1 MRGETGERGRDR
13 SVGQRGAFVEGGG
26 LFFRVSYFSS
36 GAASGANDRAGEGRD
51 RGDATRRASA
61 RGERARGNARAGMVG
76 GRGRTRDACA
86 ATAGVRRR
94 REGGAP
100 CLFEPA
106 RDFSCR
112 CALRA
117 SAIDDRSA
125 SESGPSHA
133 IFIAPS
139 LALPPR
145 VGSHVAARRGP
156 TRGRRPKRAR
166 GGRTRGGR
174 GASDARA
181 REVGCEPA
189 RAESSE
195 RASAHYHYFPFPRAR
210 ASSASARRAR

>member
-1 MRGETGERGRDR
+1 
-13 SVGQRGAFVEGGG
+13 
-26 LFFRVSYFSS
+26 
-36 GAASGANDRAGEGRD
+36 
-51 RGDATRRASA
+51 
-61 RGERARGNARAGMVG
+61 MVG

-210 ASSASARRAR
+210 ASSASARRARCDARRSSILAAVAPPTRGTAPRASHRARRASARPSRAVSRRLAPRERARALRASSPRE